1 MTARTILITG
11 AAKRVGAGLAKDLAA
26 LVDALGLVDYDLG
39 GFSLGSRTSVRAVI
53 GGLRPKRLVLGG
65 WAEEVEP
72 PKRELPRTAKKARTA
87 KPPEGR
93 AAAE

>member
-1 MTARTILITG
+1 M
-11 AAKRVGAGLAKDLAA
+11 RVRYLFRDAGPDGVHQPHTEAE
-26 LVDALGLVDYDLG
+26 VSDAEG
-39 GFSLGSRTSVRAVI
+39 R
-53 GGLRPKRLVLGG
+53 RLVLGG
-65 WAEEVEP
+65 WAEEVGP

>member
-1 MTARTILITG
+1 M
-11 AAKRVGAGLAKDLAA
+11 RVRYMFCDAGPDGVHQPHTEAE
-26 LVDALGLVDYDLG
+26 VSDAEG
-39 GFSLGSRTSVRAVI
+39 R
-53 GGLRPKRLVLGG
+53 RLVIGG

-72 PKRELPRTAKKARTA
+72 TKRELPKTAKKARTV

>member
-1 MTARTILITG
+1 M
-11 AAKRVGAGLAKDLAA
+11 RVRYLFRDAGPDGVHQPYTEAE
-26 LVDALGLVDYDLG
+26 VSDAEG
-39 GFSLGSRTSVRAVI
+39 
-53 GGLRPKRLVLGG
+53 KRLVLGG

-93 AAAE
+93 AAAEEEGAAWTTRCGNRRRRSR